1 MKKSPVKSDNFKY
14 IEESFGEWLQV
25 NGYADFTVYSM
36 PLQLR
41 EFFNW
46 LEKRNIIQIKDVV
59 PEHIK
64 KYYKQLKQRANTK
77 RGGALGASYINKH
90 RQTLTTFLNYLRQSG
105 RLIIP
110 HVKLEGLPVAKEH
123 SKVLTVDEI
132 KQLYEATYVGD
143 GSHHDPETSVRD
155 RAMLSI
161 VYGCGL
167 RRREAT
173 LLNVDDINLDT
184 NSLHVKHGKNN
195 KERIVPISKKS
206 KKDIEDYLYNIRPI
220 LLSGKGRTVWTFA
233 EKKHIPAFFVSMRG
247 QRMCAGNMNER
258 LKLLIYKTNNAE
270 LIEKE
275 ASLHTLRHSIAT
287 HLLANGMKIE
297 KIAKLLGHSSL
308 ESTQIYT
315 HLLEIEQQYSTS
327 KNTEPI
333 TYNS

>member
-46 LEKRNIIQIKDVV
+46 LEKRNIILIKDVV

-77 RGGALGASYINKH
+77 KGGALGAGYINKH

-110 HVKLEGLPVAKEH
+110 YVKLEGLPVIKEH
-123 SKVLTVDEI
+123 NKVLTVEEI
-132 KQLYEATYVGD
+132 KQLYEATYVAD
-143 GSHHDPETSVRD
+143 GSYHDPETSIRD

-167 RRREAT
+167 RRGEAT
-173 LLNVDDINLDT
+173 LLNVDDIDLDSST
-184 NSLHVKHGKNN
+184 LHVKHGKNY
-195 KERIVPISKKS
+195 KERIIPISKKT
-206 KKDIEDYLYNIRPI
+206 KKDVEDYLYNARSI
-220 LLSGKGRTVWTFA
+220 LLASKGRTVLAFA
-233 EKKHIPAFFVSMRG
+233 NKTDQPAFFISARG
-247 QRMCAGNMNER
+247 QRMSSCNMNVR
-258 LKLLIYKTNNAE
+258 LKQLVFKTNNAE

-315 HLLEIEQQYSTS
+315 HLAETV
-327 KNTEPI
+327 
-333 TYNS
+333 